1 MLSCFKNLS
10 SHESVFEWG
19 KQPSKFSIIFPE
31 RLRLKCKYQ
40 PLICYSIHTTNMES
54 ILAVINTTELVVEM
68 RPEKNSG
75 PYEIWTHDL
84 CDTGA
89 ATSSAVFITA
99 RIDSIF
105 VFSTAVNTYDF
116 HMFILFTTSE
126 NSTCD
131 CQVSFFIEKILSN
144 HCHTDRPIASVNDNW
159 YCLLHTEMKDIWS
172 RNEQSGVTMRPRNKK
187 KSKRL
192 SQSVILSLHQAS
204 MPLYSVWENARGVLR
219 LCTMNMVFQGIPS
232 LLWHKTWKPTEST
245 IGMHRWVKSEHLSKA
260 KKVSRSVIQ

>member
-1 MLSCFKNLS
+1 
-10 SHESVFEWG
+10 
-19 KQPSKFSIIFPE
+19 
-31 RLRLKCKYQ
+31 
-40 PLICYSIHTTNMES
+40 MES

-131 CQVSFFIEKILSN
+131 CQVSFFIKKILSN

-232 LLWHKTWKPTEST
+232 LLWHKTWKTHRVDYWHAPLGTKWAPQKGKESWSVCYS
-245 IGMHRWVKSEHLSKA
+245 ISQS
-260 KKVSRSVIQ
+260 VSQSVSPAVSQSANQSISHSFIHSFS